1 MTKTSKLCKIT
12 PVLLYASSITGVVI
26 GFLLIQTFGHKLVA
40 PIANPSTVFGSAATQ
55 AHVADLFH
63 MLLALVTVVA
73 MARVMGMLF
82 STIQQPPVVGE
93 IIAGV
98 MLGPSLLGR
107 FAPPVFAYFFP
118 ATVVPALN
126 VISQVSVILFMF
138 LVGLELNLGL
148 LRERGHATVAISHA
162 SILAPFFLGALLSLL
177 LYPRL
182 SSRNVSF
189 TNFALF
195 LGVSMSVTAFPV
207 LARILTDRRMTRTRI
222 GAIALTCAA
231 VDDIT
236 AWCLLA
242 LVIGVVR
249 AESAG
254 FIKTIL
260 LALAYTGVM
269 AVVVRPALGRLALV
283 YGNKG
288 RLTQGL
294 MATIFV
300 LLLLSASATEM
311 IGIHAI
317 FGAFALGAM
326 IPHDSGMAR
335 ELTDKLED
343 LVVVMLLPAFFA
355 FTGLRTQIG
364 LVSGDEQWVLCGLI
378 IGVASVGK
386 FGGSLIAARITG
398 LDWRDSS
405 ALGVLMNTRGLMEL
419 IVLNIGY
426 EMHIISPTLFSM
438 MVLMALVTTFATTPI
453 LHLIMRKED
462 SLEAPMPVHH
472 ERGDEPSAFLVPVA
486 NPKSV
491 VRLVGLALAATPA
504 GVAPPRVVA
513 LVRRPAVGVRTG
525 LDDTDERSAPRST
538 ALGAALKLAWGQ
550 GAVITPQA
558 VWSDDPAADLV
569 KIALEANVGWI
580 LLGPH
585 RAVFGADFRGGV
597 VSAVLDRAYTLPLN
611 VAVAIQAGEGSFD
624 QLFAIVDATP
634 DGRASLELT
643 TLLAQQRKKNVC
655 AFRIIGSNERIEREF
670 SSALAGAAQRIGRG
684 LHIETMTDPTTALIV
699 ERTAGGL
706 VIIGANVAER
716 LGLARRGFAGFPDG
730 RPMLLVQ
737 GSRFAGVC
745 SVASG
750 RVQQVVAS

>member
-1 MTKTSKLCKIT
+1 MYKLRKIV
-12 PVLLYASSITGVVI
+12 PVLLYASSIVGVVI
-26 GFLLIQTFGHKLVA
+26 GFLLIQTFGQKLVA
-40 PIANPSTVFGSAATQ
+40 PIANQSAVFGRAATQ
-55 AHVADLFH
+55 AHATDLLH
-63 MLLALVTVVA
+63 VLLALVTVVA
-73 MARVMGMLF
+73 MARVVGMLF
-82 STIQQPPVVGE
+82 SAIQQPPVIGE
-93 IIAGV
+93 IIAGI

-107 FAPPVFAYFFP
+107 IATPVSAYLFP

-148 LRERGHATVAISHA
+148 LRKRGHATVAISHA

-182 SSRNVSF
+182 SSRDVPF

-207 LARILTDRRMTRTRI
+207 LARILTDRRMNRTRI

-231 VDDIT
+231 VDDLT

-242 LVIGVVR
+242 LVVGVAR

-260 LALAYTGVM
+260 LALIYVGVM
-269 AVVVRPALGRLALV
+269 AAAVRPALGRLALV

-364 LVSGDEQWVLCGLI
+364 LVSGGEQWALCGLI

-386 FGGSLIAARITG
+386 FGGSLLAARITG
-398 LDWRDSS
+398 LDWRDGSV
-405 ALGVLMNTRGLMEL
+405 LGVLMNTRGLMEL

-426 EMHIISPTLFSM
+426 EMHIISPTLFAM
-438 MVLMALVTTFATTPI
+438 MVLMALVTTLATTPI
-453 LHLIMRKED
+453 LHLIIREKEE
-462 SLEAPMPVHH
+462 SLEAPRPVRF
-472 ERGDEPSAFLVPVA
+472 ERDDEPTGFLVPVA
-486 NPKSV
+486 NPNSV
-491 VRLVGLALAATPA
+491 ARLVGFALTATPA

-525 LDDTDERSAPRST
+525 LGDADERSAPRSA
-538 ALGAALKLAWGQ
+538 ALGAALELAWGR

-569 KIALEANVGWI
+569 KIAMEANVGWI

-585 RAVFGADFRGGV
+585 RAVFGADFHGGV
-597 VSAVLDRAYTLPLN
+597 VSAVLDRARALPLN

-634 DGRASLELT
+634 DGRAALELAT
-643 TLLAQQRKKNVC
+643 RMAQGRKESVH
-655 AFRIIGSNERIEREF
+655 AFRIVGSNEPIEREF
-670 SSALAGAAQRIGRG
+670 SSALGEAAQRIGRD
-684 LHIETMTDPTTALIV
+684 LHIETVKDPTTALII
-699 ERTAGGL
+699 ERTAAGM

-716 LGLARRGFAGFPDG
+716 LGLARRGFAGFPDSH
-730 RPMLLVQ
+730 PMVLVQ
-737 GSRFAGVC
+737 GSRFARLRSAASVKDERA
-745 SVASG
+745 VAS
-750 RVQQVVAS
+750 